1 MCASNSF
8 TWNEMKLFTKAI
20 FWSSLWSLSFSPL
33 CINIDHVNVHLGILN
48 LSSIQN
54 GESVPIMYHTRGRD
68 PLSELDHQIISNRRG
83 LKLNITKKW
92 NVIQFPY
99 LRFHMQKSNID
110 VLRLLSNII
119 KIIKRTHDC
128 FTCWH
133 PNRLHLLLA
142 NSKAVSPCR
151 ET

>member
-1 MCASNSF
+1 MKRNETIYKSNFLILSLISL
-8 TWNEMKLFTKAI
+8 LFTTLYQHRSCKC
-20 FWSSLWSLSFSPL
+20 SPWHTKPF
-33 CINIDHVNVHLGILN
+33 INSKWWIC
-48 LSSIQN
+48 
-54 GESVPIMYHTRGRD
+54 YHTRGRD

-110 VLRLLSNII
+110 VLRLLCNVI

-133 PNRLHLLLA
+133 PNRQHLLLA

>member
-1 MCASNSF
+1 MKRNETIYKSNFLILSLISL
-8 TWNEMKLFTKAI
+8 LFTTLYQHRSCKC
-20 FWSSLWSLSFSPL
+20 SPWHTKPF
-33 CINIDHVNVHLGILN
+33 INSKWWICPDNVSHK
-48 LSSIQN
+48 
-54 GESVPIMYHTRGRD
+54 GRD

-110 VLRLLSNII
+110 VLSLLSNII
-119 KIIKRTHDC
+119 KIIKGTHDC
-128 FTCWH
+128 FTCLH
-133 PNRLHLLLA
+133 ANRLHLLLA

>member
-1 MCASNSF
+1 MCLLVTRSHE
-8 TWNEMKLFTKAI
+8 TKWNYLQKQFSDPLFD
-20 FWSSLWSLSFSPL
+20 LSHFHISL

-110 VLRLLSNII
+110 ALRLLSNII

-128 FTCWH
+128 FTCLH
-133 PNRLHLLLA
+133 ANRLHL
-142 NSKAVSPCR
+142 S
-151 ET
+151 

>member
-1 MCASNSF
+1 MYASNSF

-68 PLSELDHQIISNRRG
+68 PLSELDHQIVSNRRG
-83 LKLNITKKW
+83 LKWNITKKSEMW
-92 NVIQFPY
+92 Y
-99 LRFHMQKSNID
+99 SFH
-110 VLRLLSNII
+110 
-119 KIIKRTHDC
+119 
-128 FTCWH
+128 TCVFICK
-133 PNRLHLLLA
+133 NLT
-142 NSKAVSPCR
+142 KAVMQYHQNNKEDSWLFHVFTPKPPTPFISKF
-151 ET
+151 EGSVTL

>member
-1 MCASNSF
+1 MKRNETIYKSNFLILS
-8 TWNEMKLFTKAI
+8 LISLI
-20 FWSSLWSLSFSPL
+20 F
-33 CINIDHVNVHLGILN
+33 ITDHVNVHLGILN

-99 LRFHMQKSNID
+99 LRFHMHKSNID
-110 VLRLLSNII
+110 VLRLLCNII

-128 FTCWH
+128 FTCLH
-133 PNRLHLLLA
+133 ANRLRLLLA